1 MEPRAFRLS
10 AVNPGKSTVMARF
23 FLIIMLILTLVI
35 VIGLALGAFF
45 L

>member
-1 MEPRAFRLS
+1 MNKDRVGRLLL
-10 AVNPGKSTVMARF
+10 M
-23 FLIIMLILTLVI
+23 IMLILTLIV

>member
-1 MEPRAFRLS
+1 
-10 AVNPGKSTVMARF
+10 MARF

>member
-1 MEPRAFRLS
+1 MNKDRVGRLL
-10 AVNPGKSTVMARF
+10 
-23 FLIIMLILTLVI
+23 LIIMLILTLIV